1 MVRRYK
7 ILILF
12 LIAFSVVSITSA
24 HPGRTDEYG
33 CHTCRTNC
41 ERWGLSYGE
50 YHCHKPKGLPQPKR
64 EIKSRNNKLNKNNQ
78 KFLFSTTTQL
88 LIPTSSS
95 ILQPTTNLNTTTY
108 SSIYITSLKNYLN
121 QAKNRLSNLKTK
133 LDNLKYAL
141 KTIESNY
148 LNSIPNGV
156 PGSVREFLIAYKN
169 VFYAYLD
176 SKINPLLQE
185 YDKILQNYEIMTDI
199 SETDYLQAKQN
210 IELLNSYFSQIDAV
224 IPNMSKSLN
233 NFETLIT
240 QLNELYTKQST
251 WVVYLD
257 DPMGNYKM
265 FQDCQSVLYK
275 LKDLTQIAYGI
286 SNDLLTLSS
295 QLNDPSLKYNT
306 QEIFRQFDKELSRKI
321 EEKTTDITVFRK
333 CY

>member
-1 MVRRYK
+1 
-7 ILILF
+7 
-12 LIAFSVVSITSA
+12 
-24 HPGRTDEYG
+24 
-33 CHTCRTNC
+33 
-41 ERWGLSYGE
+41 
-50 YHCHKPKGLPQPKR
+50 
-64 EIKSRNNKLNKNNQ
+64 
-78 KFLFSTTTQL
+78 
-88 LIPTSSS
+88 
-95 ILQPTTNLNTTTY
+95 
-108 SSIYITSLKNYLN
+108 
-121 QAKNRLSNLKTK
+121 
-133 LDNLKYAL
+133 
-141 KTIESNY
+141 
-148 LNSIPNGV
+148 
-156 PGSVREFLIAYKN
+156 
-169 VFYAYLD
+169 
-176 SKINPLLQE
+176 
-185 YDKILQNYEIMTDI
+185 MTDI

-240 QLNELYTKQST
+240 QLNELYTKQYT